1 MRHRVKG
8 NKLGRTYSHRLA
20 TLKSLATSL
29 ILHKK
34 IRTTVAKA
42 KEAKVFIE
50 PLITKAKVDTVA
62 NRRHVA
68 RFINDKDAVK
78 ILFTEIREKVLER
91 NGGYLRVVK
100 LGNRLGD
107 AADMAILEFVD
118 YNVVEKPSKKTTQ
131 KVESAKPAVVEEAKV
146 VEEVKTEEKVETK
159 EEVTTE
165 EVKAEDKVETKE
177 EAKTEEVTEK
187 KENE

>member
-34 IRTTVAKA
+34 IKTTVAKA

-50 PLITKAKVDTVA
+50 PLITKAKVDSVA
-62 NRRHVA
+62 NRRYVA
-68 RFINDKDAVK
+68 RFIKDKEALK
-78 ILFTEIREKVLER
+78 MLFGEVREKVLER

-100 LGNRLGD
+100 LGSRRGD
-107 AADMAILEFVD
+107 GADLAILELVD
-118 YNVVEKPSKKTTQ
+118 YNLVEKPGKKSTVKSDAKATSNVNTAATENTTN
-131 KVESAKPAVVEEAKV
+131 VEEAKV
-146 VEEVKTEEKVETK
+146 VETEES
-159 EEVTTE
+159 
-165 EVKAEDKVETKE
+165 VKAEDTTENKDKE
-177 EAKTEEVTEK
+177 
-187 KENE
+187 

>member
-34 IRTTVAKA
+34 IKTTVAKA

-62 NRRHVA
+62 NRRYIA
-68 RFINDKDAVK
+68 RFINDNDAVK
-78 ILFTEIREKVLER
+78 MLFTEIREKVLAR
-91 NGGYLRVVK
+91 NGGYLRVIK
-100 LGNRLGD
+100 LGNRRGD

-118 YNVVEKPSKKTTQ
+118 YNVIEKPGKKSVE
-131 KVESAKPAVVEEAKV
+131 KVESTKNAVVEDAKV
-146 VEEVKTEEKVETK
+146 VEETKAEPKTEVKEEVVTEETKTEET
-159 EEVTTE
+159 
-165 EVKAEDKVETKE
+165 
-177 EAKTEEVTEK
+177 TEK
-187 KENE
+187 KEKE

>member
-34 IRTTVAKA
+34 IKTTVAKA

-62 NRRHVA
+62 NRRLIA

-78 ILFTEIREKVLER
+78 MLFTEIREKVLER

-100 LGNRLGD
+100 LGNRRGD

-118 YNVVEKPSKKTTQ
+118 YNIVEKADKKT
-131 KVESAKPAVVEEAKV
+131 VEKKESVKTAAVEDAKV
-146 VEEVKTEEKVETK
+146 VEEVKNEVVTEV
-159 EEVTTE
+159 
-165 EVKAEDKVETKE
+165 
-177 EAKTEEVTEK
+177 KTEETTKVEDNEPEVKSEDTTEK
-187 KENE
+187 KEKE

>member
-42 KEAKVFIE
+42 KEARTFIE
-50 PLITKAKVDTVA
+50 PLITKAKIDSVA
-62 NRRHVA
+62 NRRLIA
-68 RFINDKDAVK
+68 RFVNDKDAVK
-78 ILFTEIREKVLER
+78 MLFGEIREKVLDR
-91 NGGYLRVVK
+91 KGGYLRIVK

-107 AADMAILEFVD
+107 AAEMAILEFVD
-118 YNVVEKPSKKTTQ
+118 YNTGNAVKEPKKTSEPVT
-131 KVESAKPAVVEEAKV
+131 KTAKV
-146 VEEVKTEEKVETK
+146 VEANVVEETITKKADVVEEKAAEKSEAAEETK
-159 EEVTTE
+159 E
-165 EVKAEDKVETKE
+165 
-177 EAKTEEVTEK
+177 
-187 KENE
+187 NN

>member
-34 IRTTVAKA
+34 IKTTVAKA

-50 PLITKAKVDTVA
+50 PLITKAKVDNVA
-62 NRRHVA
+62 NRRHIA
-68 RFINDKDAVK
+68 RFINDNEAVK

-100 LGNRLGD
+100 LGNRRGD
-107 AADMAILEFVD
+107 AADMAILELVD
-118 YNVVEKPSKKTTQ
+118 YNVIEKEGKKSTE
-131 KVESAKPAVVEEAKV
+131 KVAATKPAVVEDAKV
-146 VEEVKTEEKVETK
+146 VEEVKAEVKTEAV
-159 EEVTTE
+159 TE
-165 EVKAEDKVETKE
+165 EVKT
-177 EAKTEEVTEK
+177 EADENTEK